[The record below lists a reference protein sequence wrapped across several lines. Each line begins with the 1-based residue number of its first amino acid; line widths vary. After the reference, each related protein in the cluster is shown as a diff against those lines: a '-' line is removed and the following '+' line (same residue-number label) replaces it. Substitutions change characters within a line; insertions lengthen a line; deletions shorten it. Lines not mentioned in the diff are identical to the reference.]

1 MKPALKASV
10 RAERRAT
17 PKPARV
23 PTGDRPRYSADEG
36 LQ

>member
-23 PTGDRPRYSADEG
+23 PVGDRPMHPAARG
-36 LQ
+36 L